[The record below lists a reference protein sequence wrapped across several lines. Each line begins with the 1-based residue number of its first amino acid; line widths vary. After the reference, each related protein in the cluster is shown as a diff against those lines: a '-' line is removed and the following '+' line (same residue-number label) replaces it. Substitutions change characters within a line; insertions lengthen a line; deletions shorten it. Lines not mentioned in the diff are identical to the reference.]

1 MSRTARAGKTE
12 PLVSVLM
19 VNRNHEDTLAE
30 AITSVLSQTHQNLRL
45 IIVDDGS
52 TDGSVAVAE
61 AFLADPRVELHAL
74 PKNVHICAATNIG
87 LELVSGEWL
96 ARIDSDDVW
105 YPNRLE
111 RQLEVLAQ
119 HPGQEICFAWADWID
134 ESGNDIRDQVA
145 ALAQSCDA
153 AFATQREWL
162 RKFYYEGNCLPH
174 SSVLIRTSLVR
185 EVGGFDLA
193 YRQLHDFDY
202 WVRVAKTRNILVV
215 PERLIAMRHFTE
227 AQNEG
232 RNSSDQSL
240 DNVTRTFNEYADI
253 RAHFFE
259 GMPDDVLVDAFGE
272 DFRRAD
278 SRTPEELA
286 CERAFL
292 LCRPQDEWDV
302 PAAPAGLRAL
312 RGLLAQEAT
321 RRLLEERYDFPAKSL
336 YELTSSHVYNDPLL
350 RATAALEKDALY
362 STIDSLEREIDSLR
376 AHVHVLEAVLGQK
389 DAALGQRDAALGEKD
404 AQVQELLGRIGDM
417 EASSSWR
424 VTGPLRSLGRALHGQ
439 GGAAEGANAEKN
451 GGLAAPSPAGAGKT
465 VYVHAFLAANL
476 GDDLFVRMLCARY
489 PDVRFLTCAP
499 QDYVARFADVT
510 NLEVRPVSEFS
521 ELVRGADAVAHIGGC
536 CFVQHA
542 DDFSDFLAADT
553 FLAEN
558 ARKLVFLGGNFG
570 PYRDPA
576 YLEAYRELFRRYY
589 GLTFRDRYSAEL
601 FAGYP
606 NVAYAPDIVF
616 GYPVRA
622 SEKRPRAVV
631 APISFAGR
639 RGNNAIEQYGGAYH
653 DLMVRMVSSL
663 VGRGHEVVLAS
674 FCQGQG
680 DEDEIARILGGLA
693 PGMRGAVRTA
703 FYHASPEEV
712 VPKFEEADCVVAT
725 RFHAMVLGFAHGC
738 RVLPVVYD
746 QKTQKVLEDLE
757 YPLSLKL
764 EELASA
770 DADELVGRLLATE
783 PLDAAPLAR
792 ASEGHF
798 RFLDQLLRG

>member
-1 MSRTARAGKTE
+1 M
-12 PLVSVLM
+12 
-19 VNRNHEDTLAE
+19 
-30 AITSVLSQTHQNLRL
+30 
-45 IIVDDGS
+45 
-52 TDGSVAVAE
+52 
-61 AFLADPRVELHAL
+61 
-74 PKNVHICAATNIG
+74 
-87 LELVSGEWL
+87 
-96 ARIDSDDVW
+96 
-105 YPNRLE
+105 
-111 RQLEVLAQ
+111 
-119 HPGQEICFAWADWID
+119 
-134 ESGNDIRDQVA
+134 A

-162 RKFYYEGNCLPH
+162 RKFYYEGNCLLH

-227 AQNEG
+227 ARNEG
-232 RNSSDQSL
+232 RNSSNQSL

-259 GMPDDVLVDAFGE
+259 GMPDNVLVDAFGE
-272 DFRRAD
+272 DFRRAN

-292 LCRPQDEWDV
+292 LCRPQDEWNV

-312 RGLLAQEAT
+312 RELLAQEPA

-336 YELTSSHVYNDPLL
+336 YALTSSHVYNDPLL

-362 STIDSLEREIDSLR
+362 GTIDSLEREIDSLR

-404 AQVQELLGRIGDM
+404 AQVQELLGRIGAM

-424 VTGPLRSLGRALHGQ
+424 VTGPLRSLSRALHGRDARGEKDDGAGTSPA
-439 GGAAEGANAEKN
+439 GG
-451 GGLAAPSPAGAGKT
+451 SPAGAGKT

-489 PDVRFLTCAP
+489 PEVRFLTCAP
-499 QDYVARFADVT
+499 QDYVGRFADVA
-510 NLEVRPVSEFS
+510 NLEVRPTSEFS
-521 ELVRGADAVAHIGGC
+521 DLVRGADAVAHIGGC

-553 FLAEN
+553 FLADN
-558 ARKLVFLGGNFG
+558 ARRLVFLGGNFG
-570 PYRDPA
+570 PYADPA
-576 YLEAYRELFRRYY
+576 YLEAYRKLFRRYY

-616 GYPVRA
+616 GYPA
-622 SEKRPRAVV
+622 RPAQKLRRAVV

-639 RGNNAIEQYGGAYH
+639 RGNNAIEQYGDAYH
-653 DLMVRMVSSL
+653 DLMVRMVGSL
-663 VGRGHEVVLAS
+663 VGRGHEVVL
-674 FCQGQG
+674 
-680 DEDEIARILGGLA
+680 
-693 PGMRGAVRTA
+693 T
-703 FYHASPEEV
+703 
-712 VPKFEEADCVVAT
+712 
-725 RFHAMVLGFAHGC
+725 
-738 RVLPVVYD
+738 
-746 QKTQKVLEDLE
+746 
-757 YPLSLKL
+757 
-764 EELASA
+764 
-770 DADELVGRLLATE
+770 
-783 PLDAAPLAR
+783 
-792 ASEGHF
+792 
-798 RFLDQLLRG
+798 LR

>member
-1 MSRTARAGKTE
+1 MSRSARVDTTE

-30 AITSVLSQTHQNLRL
+30 AITSVLSQTHKNLRL

-52 TDGSVAVAE
+52 TDSSVEVAKT
-61 AFLADPRVELHAL
+61 FLADPRVELHAL
-74 PKNVHICAATNIG
+74 PRNVHICAATNVG
-87 LELVSGEWL
+87 LELVRGEWL

-134 ESGNDIRDQVA
+134 EDGNDIRDQVA

-162 RKFYYEGNCLPH
+162 RKFYYEGNCLLH

-227 AQNEG
+227 ARNEG
-232 RNSSDQSL
+232 RNSSNQSL

-259 GMPDDVLVDAFGE
+259 GMPDNVLVDAFGE
-272 DFRRAD
+272 DFRRAN

-292 LCRPQDEWDV
+292 LCRPQDEWNV

-312 RGLLAQEAT
+312 RELLAQEPA

-336 YELTSSHVYNDPLL
+336 YALTSSHVYNDPLL

-362 STIDSLEREIDSLR
+362 GTIDSLEREIDSLR

-404 AQVQELLGRIGDM
+404 AQVQELLGRIGAM

-424 VTGPLRSLGRALHGQ
+424 VTGPLRSLSRARYLRVDGAGTSPA
-439 GGAAEGANAEKN
+439 GG
-451 GGLAAPSPAGAGKT
+451 SPAGAGKT

-476 GDDLFVRMLCARY
+476 WVTTSLCACSARATRRCASS
-489 PDVRFLTCAP
+489 PARRRTTWGASRTLPTSRCAPRASSPISCAGRTPWRTSGAAASSSTPTTSPTSSPPTRFLRTTP
-499 QDYVARFADVT
+499 
-510 NLEVRPVSEFS
+510 
-521 ELVRGADAVAHIGGC
+521 DASSSWAG
-536 CFVQHA
+536 
-542 DDFSDFLAADT
+542 T
-553 FLAEN
+553 
-558 ARKLVFLGGNFG
+558 FG
-570 PYRDPA
+570 PYADPG
-576 YLEAYRELFRRYY
+576 LPRGVPEALPPA
-589 GLTFRDRYSAEL
+589 TTASPSAT
-601 FAGYP
+601 ATP
-606 NVAYAPDIVF
+606 P
-616 GYPVRA
+616 
-622 SEKRPRAVV
+622 
-631 APISFAGR
+631 
-639 RGNNAIEQYGGAYH
+639 
-653 DLMVRMVSSL
+653 SSL
-663 VGRGHEVVLAS
+663 PATPTS
-674 FCQGQG
+674 
-680 DEDEIARILGGLA
+680 
-693 PGMRGAVRTA
+693 RTPRT
-703 FYHASPEEV
+703 SSS
-712 VPKFEEADCVVAT
+712 AT
-725 RFHAMVLGFAHGC
+725 PPD
-738 RVLPVVYD
+738 LPR
-746 QKTQKVLEDLE
+746 
-757 YPLSLKL
+757 S
-764 EELASA
+764 S
-770 DADELVGRLLATE
+770 
-783 PLDAAPLAR
+783 AAP
-792 ASEGHF
+792 
-798 RFLDQLLRG
+798 

>member
-1 MSRTARAGKTE
+1 MSRTARSGKAE
-12 PLVSVLM
+12 PLISVLM

-30 AITSVLSQTHQNLRL
+30 AIGSVLSQTYDNLQV

-52 TDGSVAVAE
+52 TDGSVEVAK
-61 AFLADPRVELHAL
+61 AFLADPRVELRVL
-74 PKNVHICAATNIG
+74 PKNVHICAATNVG
-87 LELVSGEWL
+87 LELVRGEWL

-111 RQLEVLAQ
+111 RQLEVLAE

-134 ESGNDIRDQVA
+134 EDGNDIRGQVS

-162 RKFYYEGNCLPH
+162 RKFYYEGNCLLH
-174 SSVLIRTSLVR
+174 SSVLVRTSLVR

-215 PERLIAMRHFTE
+215 PERLIAMRHFVGAE
-227 AQNEG
+227 NEG

-272 DFRRAD
+272 DFRRTD

-312 RGLLAQEAT
+312 RGLLAQDAT

-350 RATAALEKDALY
+350 RVTETLEKDALY
-362 STIDSLEREIDSLR
+362 GAVDSLGREIDSLR
-376 AHVHVLEAVLGQK
+376 AHVRVLE
-389 DAALGQRDAALGEKD
+389 AALGQRDAALGEKD
-404 AQVQELLGRIGDM
+404 ARIRDLVGRIDAM

-424 VTGPLRSLGRALHGQ
+424 VTEPLRSLSRALHGQ
-439 GGAAEGANAEKN
+439 GGRPEK
-451 GGLAAPSPAGAGKT
+451 GQSCAAPSPAGAGRT

-489 PDVRFLTCAP
+489 PDVRFLTCAA
-499 QDYVARFADVT
+499 QDYAVRFADVA
-510 NLEVRPVSEFS
+510 NLEVRPESEFS

-536 CFVQHA
+536 CFVQHR
-542 DDFSDFLAADT
+542 DDFSDFLKADT
-553 FLAEN
+553 FLADN
-558 ARKLVFLGGNFG
+558 ARSLVFLGGNFG
-570 PYRDPA
+570 PYADPA
-576 YLEAYRELFRRYY
+576 YLDAYRKLFRRYY
-589 GLTFRDRYSAEL
+589 GLTFRDRYSAGL
-601 FAGYP
+601 FADYP

-616 GYPVRA
+616 GYPARA
-622 SEKRPRAVV
+622 AEKRRRAVV

-639 RGNNAIEQYGGAYH
+639 TGNNGIEQYGAAYH
-653 DLMVRMVSSL
+653 DLMVRLVSSL

-674 FCQGQG
+674 FCKGQG

-693 PGMRGAVRTA
+693 PGMRAAVHTA
-703 FYHASPEEV
+703 FYRAFPEEV
-712 VPKFEEADCVVAT
+712 VPKFEDADCVVAT

-757 YPLSLKL
+757 HPLSVRL

-770 DADELVGRLLATE
+770 DADELVERLLAAE
-783 PLDAAPLAR
+783 PLDVAPLAK